1 LQLTYQSGV
10 FVLLVNRG
18 EGDIRVLMEE
28 HGLDFSTPGSTAD
41 CAQLFTREAYAA
53 VAFYDYA
60 DETARPH
67 LAAMHARIEA
77 SRRPDGEGLHIK
89 CPADQE
95 LAPFQ
100 KSGVHYAMTCPA
112 APNCLVGDAPGLGKT
127 MQGVCI
133 ANEMGARRVL
143 VLCPA
148 NLRIQWVSK
157 IRTWTTMR
165 WPYHVYPILS
175 GRSGV
180 NPTAN
185 WTVVSY
191 DLARTPN
198 VWKALVKGTYDLVIL
213 DECHYLKSVDALRT
227 RTVFGGG
234 LDPVAASLASRAGAV
249 VGLTGTPLPNRP
261 REAYTAARGLCF
273 DAIDWASEEE
283 FRTRFNPSEMVEWT
297 DAHGHTKRRIDERS
311 GRHGELQARLRS
323 NFMVRREKHGPNG
336 VGYQLRIAHVP
347 VLDLVHLE
355 ESAAVK
361 QALQAEK
368 LLDIDPEN
376 LEGAD
381 MSTLGSV
388 ATVRRLMGVAMAP
401 LAAEYIDGCLDGGEE
416 KIIVFAHHTEA
427 LDIIQAKLAKHGV
440 LRIDGSVGPAKRQQI
455 VNRYVADPKT
465 KVLLGNMIAMGT
477 GTDGLQE
484 VAWHCVLAEPDWVLG
499 VNQQAIDRLDRG
511 GQAAQ
516 VQADL
521 LVVPGSFS
529 EKVLASALRKGATV
543 DKVLDRRM

>member
-1 LQLTYQSGV
+1 LRLTYQSGV
-10 FVLLVNRG
+10 FVLLVPRG
-18 EGDIRVLMEE
+18 EGDVRVLMEE
-28 HGLDFSTPGSTAD
+28 HGLDFSTPGSTEA
-41 CAQLFTREAYAA
+41 CAQLFTREPYAA
-53 VAFYDYA
+53 VAFWDYA
-60 DETARPH
+60 DASAREP
-67 LAAMHARIEA
+67 LAGMRARIEA
-77 SRRPDGEGLHIK
+77 SWRPDGEGLHIK
-89 CPADQE
+89 VPEDCE

-100 KSGVHYAMTCPA
+100 KAGIAYALSCPA

-127 MQGVCI
+127 MQAIAI

-148 NLRIQWVSK
+148 NLRLQWVAK
-157 IRTWTTMR
+157 IRQWTTMT
-165 WPYHVYPILS
+165 WPYHVYPILN

-198 VWKALVKGTYDLVIL
+198 VWKALTKGTYDLLIL
-213 DECHYLKSVDALRT
+213 DEGHYLKSVDALRT

-234 LDPVAASLASRAGAV
+234 EAPVAASLASRAAATV
-249 VGLTGTPLPNRP
+249 VLTGTPLPNRP
-261 REAYTAARGLCF
+261 REAYTLARGLCF

-283 FRTRFNPSEMVEWT
+283 FKNRFNPSQLITWT
-297 DAHGHTKRRIDERS
+297 DAYGHEKRRIDERS

-355 ESAAVK
+355 ETTAVK
-361 QALQAEK
+361 QALMAEK

-381 MSTLGSV
+381 MSALGSI

-427 LDIIQAKLAKHGV
+427 LDIIQAKLQKHGV
-440 LRIDGSVGPAKRQQI
+440 MRIDGSVGPARRQQI
-455 VNRYVADPKT
+455 VDRYVADPKV

-477 GTDGLQE
+477 GTDGLQA

-511 GQAAQ
+511 GQTAQ

-543 DKVLDRRM
+543 DKVLDRRL